1 MSSITTSPEV
11 HVVDAEKRRRAVLIV
26 VVCTLIIPAAQY
38 LIKLGAN
45 QLAAEQL
52 TAQRNLATAGV
63 AVHAGSV
70 SVQAAI
76 MGIFTNPAIFSGYCL
91 YGVFTVL
98 FVYALR
104 HGELSIL
111 YPLISLSYVWVAI
124 TAVVAFHE
132 AINPLKLAGIAIIIA
147 GVTVLGRG
155 SAE

>member
-1 MSSITTSPEV
+1 LSSVTASPEEHIV
-11 HVVDAEKRRRAVLIV
+11 GAERRRRSVFIV
-26 VVCTLIIPAAQY
+26 VACTLIIPAAQF
-38 LIKLGAN
+38 LIKLGAD
-45 QLAAEQL
+45 QLAAQA
-52 TAQRNLATAGV
+52 AQRNLAAAGV
-63 AVHAGSV
+63 AGHAGSV
-70 SVQAAI
+70 SLQAAI

-91 YGVFTVL
+91 YGIFTVL

-132 AINPLKLAGIAIIIA
+132 AMNPLKLIGIAIIMA

-155 SAE
+155 GAK

>member
-1 MSSITTSPEV
+1 LSSVTASPEGHIV
-11 HVVDAEKRRRAVLIV
+11 GADRRRRSVFIV
-26 VVCTLIIPAAQY
+26 VACTLIIPVAQF
-38 LIKLGAN
+38 LIKLGAD
-45 QLAAEQL
+45 QLAAQA
-52 TAQRNLATAGV
+52 AQRNLAAAGV
-63 AVHAGSV
+63 AGPAGSV
-70 SVQAAI
+70 SLQAAI

-91 YGVFTVL
+91 YGIFTVL

-132 AINPLKLAGIAIIIA
+132 AMNPLKLIGIAIIMA

-155 SAE
+155 GAK

>member
-1 MSSITTSPEV
+1 MSPVGTLAEGHI
-11 HVVDAEKRRRAVLIV
+11 VDAEKRRQATLIV
-26 VVCTLIIPAAQY
+26 IACTLIIPAAQY

-45 QLAAEQL
+45 QLAAEQHS
-52 TAQRNLATAGV
+52 A
-63 AVHAGSV
+63 HSGSV
-70 SVQAAI
+70 SIQAAI
-76 MGIFTNPAIFSGYCL
+76 LGIFTNPAIFSGYCL

-124 TAVVAFHE
+124 IGVIAFHE
-132 AINPLKLAGIAIIIA
+132 AMNPLKLTGIAIIMA

-155 SAE
+155 STK